1 MPNRTQLNLS
11 PATIRRPSSRTRNMA
26 ALAMALLAAATV
38 PASAAPPVDNP
49 LAKYDLKWTGDIRW
63 SHVVDVT
70 DMPGTTAQERFEA
83 ARKQLGNEGGVV
95 YFPAGTYT
103 FAADLTLAAGVVIR
117 GADPVGTADARDEKY
132 TLGTRF
138 EFPRYVPTFTGNG
151 TPNDTAFKCIRL
163 ADPATAGN
171 CGIVNVFIN
180 RGHILFA
187 EAAEHKA
194 GRNRLVAGCILQ
206 NAALVDPRIPKVDVG
221 QHAWQRF
228 TLWHQAAIQV
238 NTSENALV
246 ANNRF
251 IPSTDS
257 FLMPGYVLKA
267 NPRYGNK
274 PIEVKEGVCFDYDNR
289 AAICVNAYAI
299 GGGGGQDPKGT
310 PQTYPHGFRKGIVI
324 RNNYIYSTGR
334 TAIEFTGDG
343 TVASFNVIRFKPD
356 VVRHTNTG
364 IDMVSGSSTNDNRA
378 MTIRGW
384 HYTVEGN
391 EYEVYRNRVPGSP
404 YYIND
409 GEGLMHEGHVNSAIK
424 DSRILRNKGN
434 AYLSIFLTAGID
446 GLLVEG
452 NDIRPNGP
460 GTDTKISS
468 IFVVSDRNW
477 DRHYLRNVRI
487 VNNTIA
493 GSGISIIGAP
503 AENNVVS
510 GNRHVGDRPGVII
523 NGANARVEN
532 NTGYTVEI
540 PVIKKPLADPNR
552 HSATAPAAGK

>member
-1 MPNRTQLNLS
+1 
-11 PATIRRPSSRTRNMA
+11 
-26 ALAMALLAAATV
+26 
-38 PASAAPPVDNP
+38 
-49 LAKYDLKWTGDIRW
+49 
-63 SHVVDVT
+63 
-70 DMPGTTAQERFEA
+70 
-83 ARKQLGNEGGVV
+83 
-95 YFPAGTYT
+95 
-103 FAADLTLAAGVVIR
+103 
-117 GADPVGTADARDEKY
+117 
-132 TLGTRF
+132 
-138 EFPRYVPTFTGNG
+138 
-151 TPNDTAFKCIRL
+151 
-163 ADPATAGN
+163 
-171 CGIVNVFIN
+171 
-180 RGHILFA
+180 
-187 EAAEHKA
+187 
-194 GRNRLVAGCILQ
+194 
-206 NAALVDPRIPKVDVG
+206 
-221 QHAWQRF
+221 
-228 TLWHQAAIQV
+228 
-238 NTSENALV
+238 V

-274 PIEVKEGVCFDYDNR
+274 PIEVKEGVWFDYDNR
-289 AAICVNAYAI
+289 AAICVNAYGI

-310 PQTYPHGFRKGIVI
+310 PETYPHGFRKGIVI

-384 HYTVEGN
+384 RYTVEGN
-391 EYEVYRNRVPGSP
+391 DYEVYRNRVPGSP

-409 GEGLMHEGHVNSAIK
+409 GEGLMHEGHVNSTIK

-446 GLLVEG
+446 GLLIEG
-452 NDIRPNGP
+452 NDIRPHGP

-477 DRHYLRNVRI
+477 DRHYIRNVRI
-487 VNNTIA
+487 VNNTTE

-503 AENNVVS
+503 AQNNFVFL
-510 GNRHVGDRPGVII
+510 NRHVGDRPGVII

-532 NTGYTVEI
+532 NSSYTVQVPE
-540 PVIKKPLADPNR
+540 IKKPLADPNR
-552 HSATAPAAGK
+552 PSATAPAAGK